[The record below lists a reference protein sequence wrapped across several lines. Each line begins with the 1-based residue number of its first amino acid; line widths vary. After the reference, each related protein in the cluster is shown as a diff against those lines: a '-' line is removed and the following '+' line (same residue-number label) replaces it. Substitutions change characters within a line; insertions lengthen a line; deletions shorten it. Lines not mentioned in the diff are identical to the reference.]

1 MKIAVLGGSFNP
13 PHMCHVFMSCY
24 VLAAFDIAQVWF
36 VPCYKH
42 AFRKELVSFH
52 HRFTMCCLAVESL
65 REELVKV
72 SSIEKERHGTSWT
85 IDTVRYL
92 KASYPEHD
100 FTWIIGS
107 DVLDELDKWKGFD
120 QLQELISFIVVP
132 RAGSLQ
138 KPFARS
144 QNSEIPGVGENTG
157 CMSGRRKKSCEFPQ
171 KINKIKSLKIQI
183 EQADFLSVQLP
194 NISSTLVRERVK
206 QKKPISHLVPRKIAE
221 YIRAHKLYE
230 A

>member
-24 VLAAFDIAQVWF
+24 VLAAFDIDQVWF

-65 REELVKV
+65 REELVAV
-72 SSIEKERHGTSWT
+72 SSIEKNRDGTSWT

-92 KASYPEHD
+92 KTSYPEHD

-107 DVLDELDKWKGFD
+107 DVLDELDTWKDVD
-120 QLQELISFIVVP
+120 QLQELISFIVIP
-132 RAGSLQ
+132 RADFLR
-138 KPFARS
+138 KPYARS
-144 QNSEIPGVGENTG
+144 QNRKIPGSGKNTG
-157 CMSGRRKKSCEFPQ
+157 CISGRGKEIRELSQ
-171 KINKIKSLKIQI
+171 NIGKIKGLKEQI
-183 EQADFLSVQLP
+183 YHSDMLSVQLP

-206 QKKPISHLVPRKIAE
+206 QKKSIAHLVPRKIEE
-221 YIRAHKLYE
+221 YIRTHKLYE

>member
-1 MKIAVLGGSFNP
+1 MNIAVLGGSFNP

-24 VLAAFDIAQVWF
+24 VLATFDIAQVWF

-42 AFRKELVSFH
+42 AFGKELVSFQ

-72 SSIEKERHGTSWT
+72 SSIEQERHGTSWT

-92 KASYPEHD
+92 KTSYPEHD
-100 FTWIIGS
+100 FIWILGS

-132 RAGSLQ
+132 RAGFL
-138 KPFARS
+138 
-144 QNSEIPGVGENTG
+144 
-157 CMSGRRKKSCEFPQ
+157 
-171 KINKIKSLKIQI
+171 KIKKIKGLKAQI
-183 EQADFLSVQLP
+183 DQADFLSVQLP
-194 NISSTLVRERVK
+194 NISSTLVRERVR
-206 QKKPISHLVPRKIAE
+206 QKKPITHLVPRKIEE
-221 YIRAHKLYE
+221 YICTHKLYE
-230 A
+230 